1 MEKDDEL
8 TFRYSPLYAKH
19 VVGRYSPARLVDGK
33 REPQRVVMR
42 CEVCGDQREVKC
54 LQGMP
59 RQHVSRFAQVHPHRA
74 PMRPIPAPNAP

>member
-8 TFRYSPLYAKH
+8 TFSYSPLYAKH

-42 CEVCGDQREVKC
+42 CEEIGRASCRERVSY
-54 LQGMP
+54 
-59 RQHVSRFAQVHPHRA
+59 HV
-74 PMRPIPAPNAP
+74 